1 MLANWEVLQL
11 VGNDGIVESSKNWEV
26 SVFNRGIKLFSLL
39 KIPYKLSVI
48 TSVDM
53 FKTERYFLVVM
64 R

>member
-26 SVFNRGIKLFSLL
+26 SVFNRGIKLFSLP
-39 KIPYKLSVI
+39 KIPSKLSVT